1 MKFNFLIQN
10 LIMWKR
16 KGMLIYD
23 KKVTKTSINA
33 LQINLRWH
41 CLTFFYYNSSLQPF
55 FQFLFDIWNK
65 GIKDFT
71 LIHPVLYTKNLRLI
85 FIAHMWGNWYQL
97 WTNFDNWDRKY
108 SRFYKSCKI
117 IDSPFQNSLFLFW
130 RDVML
135 WTEWKKS

>member
-33 LQINLRWH
+33 LQINIRWH

-55 FQFLFDIWNK
+55 FKFLFDIWNK

-97 WTNFDNWDRKY
+97 
-108 SRFYKSCKI
+108 CKI

-135 WTEWKKS
+135 WTEWKKNNILPFLCIIQI

>member
-97 WTNFDNWDRKY
+97 
-108 SRFYKSCKI
+108 CKI

-135 WTEWKKS
+135 WTEWKKHNILPFLCIIQI

>member
-23 KKVTKTSINA
+23 KKVTKTSIYA

-97 WTNFDNWDRKY
+97 
-108 SRFYKSCKI
+108 CKI

-135 WTEWKKS
+135 WTEWKNIIYYLFCV